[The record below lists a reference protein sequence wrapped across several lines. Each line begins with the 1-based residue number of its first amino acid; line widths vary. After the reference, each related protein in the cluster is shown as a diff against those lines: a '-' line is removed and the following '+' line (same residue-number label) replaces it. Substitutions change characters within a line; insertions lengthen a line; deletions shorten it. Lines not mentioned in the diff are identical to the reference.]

1 MEKYY
6 WAPTREDRIGVCM
19 GIFQVRTPLLSSSL
33 PCSTVCLCTS
43 SRLGPLHC

>member
-19 GIFQVRTPLLSSSL
+19 GIFQVPSPSMGCSLHAALSSVRTPR
-33 PCSTVCLCTS
+33 P
-43 SRLGPLHC
+43 